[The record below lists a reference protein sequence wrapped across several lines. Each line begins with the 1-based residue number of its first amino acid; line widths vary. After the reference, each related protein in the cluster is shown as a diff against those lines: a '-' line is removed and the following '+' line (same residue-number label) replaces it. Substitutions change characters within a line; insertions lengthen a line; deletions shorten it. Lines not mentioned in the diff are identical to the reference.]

1 MFFFLQSFGSK
12 ASAEAKFKQQLKFQ
26 TEVHMDHLKEAA
38 TLAEKEVDR
47 RVHLEY
53 NEKAE
58 IEKLKY
64 QEQVLSMIA
73 VMNGIHN
80 AVEGTCSQLNQ

>member
-1 MFFFLQSFGSK
+1 
-12 ASAEAKFKQQLKFQ
+12 
-26 TEVHMDHLKEAA
+26 MDHLKEAA
-38 TLAEKEVDR
+38 DMAEKEVNR

-64 QEQVLSMIA
+64 QEQVSGITA
-73 VMNGIHN
+73 VMHAINDALKGASFLMIN
-80 AVEGTCSQLNQ
+80 YFILI